1 MMNTDKTAFILLEHF
16 KKYPKLQAEDIFK
29 FLHHSVFG
37 CEHLVSSPMSAAN
50 YIEKE
55 AIASEGFL
63 KNDIEELDGDFVRL
77 HLGYLKNGISAN
89 TLSKLFFLSS
99 QKEKGEAAL
108 LEEKLN
114 VAERIISDGVL
125 PLDLSSFSKA
135 ALKWKRDGYPA
146 LHHSSVFRSEYHPAY
161 RVISNE
167 YVPFLPLFS
176 QLDKLLENGNV
187 MLALEGGS
195 ASGKS
200 TLGALLEYIY
210 DCALFH
216 MDDFFLQPHQRTAER
231 FNEPGGNV
239 DRERFLAEVL
249 IPLSDG
255 KTVKYRPF
263 NCSKMALD
271 KEITAEKKALTV
283 IEGAYSMHPEL
294 RAYYDLSVFLDI
306 SSDLQKKRI
315 EKRNSEKMA
324 QRFFNEW
331 IPMEKKYFHT
341 FDIKNKCNMVIEI

>member
-1 MMNTDKTAFILLEHF
+1 MNTDKTAFILLEHF

-99 QKEKGEAAL
+99 KKEKGEAAL

-125 PLDLSSFSKA
+125 PLDLSSFSEA

-176 QLDKLLENGNV
+176 QLDKLLEN
-187 MLALEGGS
+187 
-195 ASGKS
+195 
-200 TLGALLEYIY
+200 IY

-263 NCSKMALD
+263 NCSKMVLD